1 MKTKWMILGALS
13 ALLTGALFGQDPPPE
28 HKTMVFTQTAP
39 APPPGVIGG
48 VMAGGD
54 VMFSTGA
61 GPTVHFMS
69 AEMSFE
75 GSVVKGAPYSA
86 EAVTETTQTLSD
98 GNRIARKTSSPIYR
112 DGEGRTRREQS
123 LPAIGPWAT
132 SGTPPVHVFIN
143 DPVSGVNYILESN
156 NKIARKM
163 AVGKI
168 GTAAG
173 RSANY
178 SFEKIDAEKMAAR
191 TEAGTIRVQSK
202 AVSSAAA
209 PAAEEKLPSQLIEG
223 VQAEGTRSTITI
235 PAGEVGNDRP
245 IQIVSERWYSPELKT
260 VVMSKHSDPR
270 MGETVYKL
278 TGLQRAEPA
287 HSLFEVPADYT
298 VQDGMN
304 SEELRQQKIAIEK
317 MITDRKQE

>member
-1 MKTKWMILGALS
+1 MKMKWMIGGAVS
-13 ALLTGALFGQDPPPE
+13 ALVTGALFGQDPPPE
-28 HKTMVFTQTAP
+28 HKTMVFTQSVP
-39 APPPGVIGG
+39 APGPPGMPG
-48 VMAGGD
+48 VAAGGD
-54 VMFSTGA
+54 VMFSTSG

-75 GSVVKGAPYSA
+75 GSLVKGAPYSA

-98 GNRIARKTSSPIYR
+98 GNRISRKTSSPIYR
-112 DGEGRTRREQS
+112 DSEGRTRREQS

-168 GTAAG
+168 GTTAG
-173 RSANY
+173 RSATY
-178 SFEKIDAEKMAAR
+178 SFEKMDAEKMAAR
-191 TEAGTIRVQSK
+191 KEAGAMV
-202 AVSSAAA
+202 VSRAAS
-209 PAAEEKLPSQLIEG
+209 PAAEEKLPPQLIEG
-223 VQAEGTRSTITI
+223 VQAEGTRSRIVI
-235 PAGEVGNDRP
+235 PAGEVGNLQP
-245 IQIVSERWYSPELKT
+245 IEIVSERWYSPELKT

-304 SEELRQQKIAIEK
+304 PEELRQQKIAIEK
-317 MITDRKQE
+317 MINERKQE